1 MSDGIE
7 TVGVMPRRELLAKA
21 KELQTPMSLATG
33 ALGGL
38 TLYLRRYDDEEVLE
52 MLREGI
58 RFCDEYC
65 MRDLGAYQSGAKYRF
80 LPGKGPRY
88 YSPSD
93 VMPSHPDIAD
103 LKQKVES
110 IKNTLN
116 SILQKRE
123 PVPKERIAECHRLIE
138 GLLEPYREQAAMSL
152 GEWKYGPTLRR

>member
-38 TLYLRRYDDEEVLE
+38 TLYLRGDKDEGVLK

-58 RFCDEYC
+58 RFCDKYC
-65 MRDLGAYQSGAKYRF
+65 MRDLEAYRPEAKHRF
-80 LPGKGPRY
+80 LPEGPRY

-93 VMPSHPDIAD
+93 IVPEQSKIPE
-103 LKQKVES
+103 LKQKVGS
-110 IKNTLN
+110 IKDTLN
-116 SILQKRE
+116 SILNKE
-123 PVPKERIAECHRLIE
+123 PLPKERIEECHRLIE
-138 GLLEPYREQAAMSL
+138 GLLEPYRKQAAMSL

>member
-1 MSDGIE
+1 MSDSIE

-38 TLYLRRYDDEEVLE
+38 TLYLRECDDEEVLE

-65 MRDLGAYQSGAKYRF
+65 TRDLGAYQSGTKYRF
-80 LPGKGPRY
+80 FPGKGPRY
-88 YSPSD
+88 YSPSEI
-93 VMPSHPDIAD
+93 VSKPQDIPR
-103 LKQKVES
+103 LKQKVQTVKD
-110 IKNTLN
+110 ILN
-116 SILQKRE
+116 SILNKE
-123 PVPKERIAECHRLIE
+123 PLPKERIRECHHFIE
-138 GLLEPYREQAAMSL
+138 ELLQPYRKQAAMSL

>member
-38 TLYLRRYDDEEVLE
+38 TLYLRGDKDKEVLE
-52 MLREGI
+52 MLREGL
-58 RFCDEYC
+58 RFCELC
-65 MRDLGAYQSGAKYRF
+65 QRDLEAYKPEAKYRF

-123 PVPKERIAECHRLIE
+123 PVPKERIEECHRLIE

-152 GEWKYGPTLRR
+152 GEWKYGPTLRM